1 MATVIDALI
10 VTLGLDATNFQKGE
24 KEVSTG
30 LKKTKDQ
37 STDVAK
43 TMEQNGKKAGAFFGS
58 IRNELLALIGIT
70 LSLKGMKDL
79 IIGTANNMAQLGRSA
94 APLNMSARDLDAWQT
109 TAKATG
115 GTAEGLTGSMQS
127 LSDSIYAFSI
137 GKGGTEAINT
147 LNALGIAAVD
157 AQGKAKSMGDIYLEV
172 SEQFQKR
179 KLSIGMAR
187 QYGAGLGMDAA
198 TINMLMEGPE
208 KVKALQNEMYNR
220 SGVSPEAV
228 ARSQKFQ
235 ETWAKIEQ
243 TFEGV
248 RQKLFTALIPY
259 IEQLLGQLDKFA
271 TWVSTHQNEI
281 NKFFKDTAET
291 IATVTDAV
299 GGVQNAFEILL
310 AFVALK
316 WTAGM
321 LGAISKV
328 GKGLGGITSLVS
340 AAGIYATVAAG
351 SEVVGRTKA
360 MINGEPYDQIQGNN
374 AELSELE
381 KLKRANWA
389 RNYPGK
395 PYPEAARGIDNSA
408 QDRLVDPTQHAQSS
422 RRSMSDN
429 EGYDSRPNETFNDD
443 YSRNQSA
450 PRGIRNNNPGNLNYA
465 GQRGAEKENGPNGR
479 FAVFPSMIDGIAALY
494 RQLKLYAGRGIDTIS
509 EIVKKYAPAADN
521 NNVGAYISSLMKA
534 TGKGANEAL
543 NPEDTDTMVKL
554 IRGIVNHE
562 NGMGHVD
569 DKQILAGV
577 QVGSVMSATSGS
589 NTTTTS
595 SRSETNIQN
604 LNVNTQA
611 TDARTIANE
620 LPGHIRRQGLVAA
633 ANGGMS

>member
-157 AQGKAKSMGDIYLEV
+157 AKGKAKSMGDIFLEV

-208 KVKALQNEMYNR
+208 KVKALQQEMYNR

-351 SEVVGRTKA
+351 SEVVSRTKA

-374 AELSELE
+374 AELSELDR
-381 KLKRANWA
+381 LKRANWA
-389 RNYPGK
+389 KSNPGV
-395 PYPEAARGIDNSA
+395 PYPAEQ
-408 QDRLVDPTQHAQSS
+408 QDIR
-422 RRSMSDN
+422 N
-429 EGYDSRPNETFNDD
+429 NPNYNK
-443 YSRNQSA
+443 

-465 GQRGAEKENGPNGR
+465 GQRGAEKEGGPNGR

-543 NPEDTDTMVKL
+543 NPEDMDTMVKL

-577 QVGSVMSATSGS
+577 QVGSVMSATSGG
-589 NTTTTS
+589 NTTTNS

-611 TDARTIANE
+611 TDARSIANE

>member
-1 MATVIDALI
+1 MPTVIDSLI
-10 VTLGLDATNFQKGE
+10 VTLGLDSTNFQKGE
-24 KEVSTG
+24 KEVGAG
-30 LKKTKDQ
+30 LKKTKDE

-94 APLNMSARDLDAWQT
+94 APLNMSARELDAWQT

-157 AQGKAKSMGDIYLEV
+157 AQGKAKSMGQIYLEV

-179 KLSIGMAR
+179 HLSIGLAR

-198 TINMLMEGPE
+198 TINLLMEGPE
-208 KVKALQNEMYNR
+208 KVKALQQEMYNR

-271 TWVSTHQNEI
+271 NWVATHQNEI

-316 WTAGM
+316 WAAGM

-351 SEVVGRTKA
+351 NEVVGRTKA

-374 AELSELE
+374 AELSELD

-389 RNYPGK
+389 KSHPGV
-395 PYPEAARGIDNSA
+395 PY
-408 QDRLVDPTQHAQSS
+408 VDSS
-422 RRSMSDN
+422 
-429 EGYDSRPNETFNDD
+429 
-443 YSRNQSA
+443 

-465 GQRGAEKENGPNGR
+465 GQRGAEKEGGQNGR

-494 RQLKLYAGRGIDTIS
+494 KQLKLYAGRGIDTIS
-509 EIVKKYAPAADN
+509 EIVKKYAPAADG
-521 NNVGAYISSLMKA
+521 NNVGAYINSLMKA

-543 NPEDTDTMVKL
+543 NPEDMDTMVKL

-569 DKQILAGV
+569 DRQILAGV
-577 QVGSVMSATSGS
+577 QVGSVMSATSGG
-589 NTTTTS
+589 NTTSNNTRT
-595 SRSETNIQN
+595 ETNIQN

-611 TDARTIANE
+611 TDARGIAND
-620 LPGHIRRQGLVAA
+620 LPGQLRRNSLIAA
-633 ANGGMS
+633 ANGGVS

>member
-1 MATVIDALI
+1 MPTVIDSLI
-10 VTLGLDATNFQKGE
+10 VTLGLDSTNFKKGE
-24 KEVSTG
+24 KEVGAG
-30 LKKTKDQ
+30 LKKTKDE

-94 APLNMSARDLDAWQT
+94 APLNMSARELDAWQT

-157 AQGKAKSMGDIYLEV
+157 AQGKAKNMGQIYLEV
-172 SEQFQKR
+172 SEQFKKR
-179 KLSIGMAR
+179 NLSIGLAR

-198 TINMLMEGPE
+198 TINLLMEGPD
-208 KVKALQNEMYNR
+208 KVRKLQQEMYNR

-248 RQKLFTALIPY
+248 RQNLFTALIPY
-259 IEQLLGQLDKFA
+259 IEKLLVQLDRFA
-271 TWVSTHQNEI
+271 TWVATHQHEI
-281 NKFFKDTAET
+281 NQFFKDTADT
-291 IATVTDAV
+291 IASVTDAV

-310 AFVALK
+310 AFVAIK
-316 WTAGM
+316 WVAGM
-321 LGAISKV
+321 LGAIGKV
-328 GKGLGGITSLVS
+328 SGALGGVATAVS

-351 SEVVGRTKA
+351 NEVVGRTKA
-360 MINGEPYDQIQGNN
+360 LIDGKPYDQIQGNN

-381 KLKRANWA
+381 KLKRDNWA
-389 RNYPGK
+389 KNNPGV
-395 PYPEAARGIDNSA
+395 PYPNS
-408 QDRLVDPTQHAQSS
+408 
-422 RRSMSDN
+422 
-429 EGYDSRPNETFNDD
+429 
-443 YSRNQSA
+443 
-450 PRGIRNNNPGNLNYA
+450 PRGIRNNNPGNLNFA
-465 GQRGAEKENGPNGR
+465 GQAGAQKEGGPNGR

-494 RQLKLYAGRGIDTIS
+494 KQLKLYAGRGIDTIS
-509 EIVKKYAPAADN
+509 EIVKKYAPAADG
-521 NNVGAYISSLMKA
+521 NNVSAYINSLVKD
-534 TGKGANEAL
+534 TGKGASEAL
-543 NPEDTDTMVKL
+543 NPEDMDTMVKL

-569 DKQILAGV
+569 DQQILAGV
-577 QVGSVMSATSGS
+577 QVGSVMSATSGG
-589 NTTTTS
+589 NTTSNNTRT
-595 SRSETNIQN
+595 ETNIQN

-611 TDARTIANE
+611 TDARGIANE
-620 LPGHIRRQGLVAA
+620 LPGHIRRNGLIAA
-633 ANGGMS
+633 ANGGVS